1 MPASAVNVVEPS
13 ATVNACHSI
22 CFIEAE
28 PPNETLEPFI
38 VTAELDNLAF
48 AIVPGAMS
56 AAKTV
61 EFSILSVVTAS
72 SAIPVF

>member
-13 ATVNACHSI
+13 ATVSACHSI
-22 CFIEAE
+22 CFTFVD

-38 VTAELDNLAF
+38 VTAEFDNLAF
-48 AIVPGAMS
+48 VNVPGAIS